1 MNGSGEKLNGKLPG
15 FLNERFQNGRMAK
28 HKGGSRGRILLIG
41 RRKGAI
47 AAASRC
53 GWEPSTIDVAPRG
66 EQTPGAFGGSSR
78 LAVDQA
84 LKLFP
89 DEPPVGVVAV
99 ATGAAVAAA
108 AIRSHFGLPGISPE
122 TALSCHDKLI
132 MKKAIAEA
140 GIPCSR
146 WVETLPDTS
155 PADLIAELGLPLL
168 LKMPISSGSRGVWVC
183 DSEREVRIRFRPGL
197 LAESFVTGT
206 EMSVETFR
214 AAGIT
219 VFRNHTRYLKPRW
232 ANVLPADLNP
242 ADRKP
247 VDGLSE
253 RVHEVLGID
262 SGMTHMEIFLGKNG
276 PVFGE
281 IAARPPGG
289 YLMELIRRAYGFDPW
304 EILLKLAVEETPIIP
319 DSASLF
325 AGVWLIH
332 PGAGEVRE
340 VNGLERIRTMEGVV
354 HASCNLHPGDII
366 GKRIGSGES
375 KGRILVEG
383 ASHRICV
390 ASLEGAAKAL
400 RISMATRGG
409 CE

>member
-1 MNGSGEKLNGKLPG
+1 
-15 FLNERFQNGRMAK
+15 MAK
-28 HKGGSRGRILLIG
+28 HQGGAQGRILLVG

-47 AAASRC
+47 AAARRC

-66 EQTPGAFGGSSR
+66 EQTPGAFGGSTR

-108 AIRSHFGLPGISPE
+108 AIRSHFGLPGISQE
-122 TALSCHDKLI
+122 TALRCHDKLI

-146 WVETLPDTS
+146 WVEILPNTS
-155 PADLIAELGLPLL
+155 PADLIDELGLPLL

-183 DSEREVRIRFRPGL
+183 DSEREVRNHFRPGL
-197 LAESFVTGT
+197 LAESFVTGA

-214 AAGIT
+214 AAGGT

-242 ADRKP
+242 ADRRL

-253 RVHEVLGID
+253 RVHGALGID
-262 SGMTHMEIFLGKNG
+262 SGMTHMEIFLSENG

-289 YLMELIRRAYGFDPW
+289 YLMELIRRAYGCDPW
-304 EILLKLAVEETPIIP
+304 EILLRLAVEERPSIP
-319 DSASLF
+319 DRASLF

-340 VNGLERIRTMEGVV
+340 VNGLERIRAMKGVV
-354 HASCNLHPGDII
+354 DASCNLHPGDIV
-366 GKRIGSGES
+366 GERIGSGES

-383 ASHRICV
+383 ASHQSCV
-390 ASLEGAAKAL
+390 ASLEEAAKAL
-400 RISMATRGG
+400 RISIDARVGS
-409 CE
+409 E